1 MPVTLFMDL
10 NDYIT
15 IATHRKRWL
24 KGGFDFIIAAYLV
37 ILWQLAIEGV
47 PMLKKIFLPTI
58 LAILAYGFWISPD
71 FKEIA
76 AGVAIFL
83 FGMLFLEEGFKAF
96 TGGMLEK
103 LLQKTTDK
111 TWKSLCFGIV
121 STTIMQ
127 SSSLVSVITI
137 SFISA
142 GLVTLVAGIGIIF
155 GANIGT
161 TTGAW
166 LVAAFGLK
174 VKISAYA
181 MPMLVFGIVLAFQK
195 SKYVKGIGSV
205 LAGLG
210 FLFLGIHYM
219 KEGFEAFK
227 GSFDLAS
234 LAVPGYAGL
243 FLFAGIGAAA
253 TVVMQSS
260 HATLVL
266 ILTALAAGQITYENS
281 LALAIGANVGTTI
294 TAIIGS
300 LSANIQGKRLAGAHL
315 IFNVVTGVIA
325 IVFIGQFVW
334 AVDVIS
340 SRVGIAVDNYTMKL
354 AVFHTL
360 FNITGVLV
368 MVPLITRLA
377 DGLVQYLPEKSTDS
391 VEPKFL
397 SDATI
402 EFPDTVLHATKKE
415 VWHLFDC
422 AFELMAHGMN
432 LRRTQILE
440 SPDLEATIDADRE
453 IIEFDMDDLYESKVK
468 VLYSAII
475 EFISRAQANIP
486 SVFSEELYRL
496 RNAASE
502 IVECV
507 KHIKHLRKNTTK
519 YMVSDNEHIR
529 NEYNALRFR
538 VANILREIYR
548 HRDEGE
554 NSLAILELDELKAEE
569 AAAHQ
574 VLNESITEL
583 LNNNQITPLMATS
596 LMNDFYYSDETAN
609 NLVDI
614 GQALLASHTDLV
626 AEAAQEVV
634 LDEDEIERIAAS

>member
-1 MPVTLFMDL
+1 ML
-10 NDYIT
+10 
-15 IATHRKRWL
+15 RK
-24 KGGFDFIIAAYLV
+24 II
-37 ILWQLAIEGV
+37 
-47 PMLKKIFLPTI
+47 LPTI
-58 LAILAYGFWISPD
+58 LLILSYGFWVSPD

-83 FGMLFLEEGFKAF
+83 FGMLFLEEGFRSF
-96 TGGMLEK
+96 TGGLLER

-111 TWKSLCFGIV
+111 TWKSLTFGIV

-142 GLVTLVAGIGIIF
+142 GLVTLVGGIGIIF

-181 MPMLVFGIVLAFQK
+181 MPMLVFGIVLSFQK
-195 SKYVKGIGSV
+195 SKYLKGAGSV

-227 GSFDLAS
+227 DSFDLAS
-234 LAVPGYAGL
+234 LAVGGYPGL

-266 ILTALAAGQITYENS
+266 ILTALAAGQITYENG
-281 LALAIGANVGTTI
+281 LALAIGANIGTTI
-294 TAIIGS
+294 TAIIGA
-300 LSANIQGKRLAGAHL
+300 LSANVQGKRLAGAHL

-325 IVFIGQFVW
+325 IAFIAQFVW
-334 AVDVIS
+334 AVDIIS
-340 SRVGIAVDNYTMKL
+340 AEVGIANDNYTMKL

-360 FNITGVLV
+360 FNITGVIV
-368 MVPLITRLA
+368 MVPLIGRLA
-377 DGLVQYLPEKSTDS
+377 EKLCHFLPDKTRGT
-391 VEPKFL
+391 VEPLYL
-397 SDATI
+397 SDAAI
-402 EFPDTVLHATKKE
+402 EFPETVLSSVKKE
-415 VWHLFDC
+415 VWHLFDS

-432 LRRTQILE
+432 LHRSQILE
-440 SPDLEATIDADRE
+440 SEDLEAVIAADRE
-453 IIEFDMDDLYESKVK
+453 IIDFDIDELYESKVK
-468 VLYSAII
+468 VLHSSII
-475 EFISRAQANIP
+475 DFISRAQSNIP

-496 RNAASE
+496 RNASTE

-519 YMVSDNEHIR
+519 YMVSDNAYIR
-529 NEYNALRFR
+529 HEYNVLRLKI
-538 VANILREIYR
+538 AEILKKIYLYRE
-548 HRDEGE
+548 EEE
-554 NSLAILELDELKAEE
+554 NPLAVLDLDESKAERANAQE
-569 AAAHQ
+569 LVNAT
-574 VLNESITEL
+574 ITKL
-583 LNNNQITPLMATS
+583 LNSRHITPLMATS
-596 LMNDFYYSDETAN
+596 LLNDFNYSDETME
-609 NLVDI
+609 NLIDV
-614 GQALLASHTDLV
+614 GQALFSSHADLI
-626 AEAAQEVV
+626 AEAAQEIV
-634 LDEDEIERIAAS
+634 LDADEIENLSSA

>member
-1 MPVTLFMDL
+1 
-10 NDYIT
+10 
-15 IATHRKRWL
+15 
-24 KGGFDFIIAAYLV
+24 
-37 ILWQLAIEGV
+37 
-47 PMLKKIFLPTI
+47 MLKRILLPSI
-58 LAILAYGFWISPD
+58 LIILSYGFWVSPD

-76 AGVAIFL
+76 AGVSIFL

-111 TWKSLCFGIV
+111 TWKSLLFGVV
-121 STTIMQ
+121 STSIMQ

-142 GLVTLVAGIGIIF
+142 GLVSLVAGIGIIF

-181 MPMLVFGIVLAFQK
+181 MPMLVFGIVLSFQK
-195 SKYVKGIGSV
+195 SKYLKGAGAV

-227 GSFDLAS
+227 DSFDLAS
-234 LAVPGYAGL
+234 LAVGGYPGL
-243 FLFAGIGAAA
+243 FLFAAIGAAA

-266 ILTALAAGQITYENS
+266 ILTALAASQITYENG

-300 LSANIQGKRLAGAHL
+300 LSANVQGKRLAGAHL

-325 IVFIGQFVW
+325 IAFISQFIW
-334 AVDVIS
+334 AVDMVS
-340 SRVGIAVDNYTMKL
+340 NQVGIAADNYTMKL

-360 FNITGVLV
+360 FNLTGVLV
-368 MVPLITRLA
+368 MVPLIQRLA
-377 DGLVQYLPEKSTDS
+377 DSLVKSLPEKSKDLA
-391 VEPKFL
+391 EPMYL
-397 SDATI
+397 NDAAI
-402 EFPDTVLHATKKE
+402 EFPETVLSALKKE
-415 VWHLFDC
+415 VWNLFDS
-422 AFELMAHGMN
+422 AFEIMAHGIN
-432 LRRTQILE
+432 LHRTEILT
-440 SPDLEATIDADRE
+440 SPDLEKTIDNDRE
-453 IIEFDMDDLYESKVK
+453 VHEFDMDELYESKVK
-468 VLYSAII
+468 VLYSAIVH
-475 EFISRAQANIP
+475 FISNSQAHM
-486 SVFSEELYRL
+486 SSDFSEEMFRL
-496 RNAASE
+496 RKAAGE

-507 KHIKHLRKNTTK
+507 KHIKHLRKNATR
-519 YMVSDNEHIR
+519 YMLSDNEHIR
-529 NEYNALRFR
+529 DEYNRLRYQI
-538 VANILREIYR
+538 AMILREIYR
-548 HRDEGE
+548 LRGDKDIDHAI
-554 NSLAILELDELKAEE
+554 AILEMDELKAEIQS
-569 AAAHQ
+569 AHADLDVRVTGILQ
-574 VLNESITEL
+574 DDR
-583 LNNNQITPLMATS
+583 ITPTMATS
-596 LMNDFYYSDETAN
+596 LLNDFNYVDETSRHLLDTA
-609 NLVDI
+609 
-614 GQALLASHTDLV
+614 QALLVSHTDLV

-634 LDEDEIERIAAS
+634 LDEDEIEKASAA

>member
-1 MPVTLFMDL
+1 
-10 NDYIT
+10 
-15 IATHRKRWL
+15 
-24 KGGFDFIIAAYLV
+24 
-37 ILWQLAIEGV
+37 
-47 PMLKKIFLPTI
+47 MLKKIMLPTI
-58 LAILAYGFWISPD
+58 LLILAYGFWISPD

-76 AGVAIFL
+76 AGVSIFL

-96 TGGMLEK
+96 TGGLLEK
-103 LLQKTTDK
+103 LLAKTTDK
-111 TWKSLCFGIV
+111 TWKSLSFGII

-142 GLVTLVAGIGIIF
+142 GLITLVAGIGIIF

-181 MPMLVFGIVLAFQK
+181 MPMLVFGIVLSFQK
-195 SKYVKGIGSV
+195 SKYLKGIGSV

-227 GSFDLAS
+227 DSFDLAA
-234 LAVPGYAGL
+234 LAVPGYPGL

-266 ILTALAAGQITYENS
+266 ILTALAASQITYENA

-300 LSANIQGKRLAGAHL
+300 LSANVEGKRLAGAHL
-315 IFNVVTGVIA
+315 IFNVVTGIIA
-325 IVFIGQFVW
+325 IVFIHQFVV
-334 AVDVIS
+334 AVDWVS
-340 SRVGIAVDNYTMKL
+340 AKTGIAEDNYTMKL

-368 MVPLITRLA
+368 MVPLIQKMATF
-377 DGLVQYLPEKSTDS
+377 LVSYLPDKAPDLA
-391 VEPKFL
+391 EPLYL
-397 SDATI
+397 SDAAI
-402 EFPDTVLHATKKE
+402 DFPETVLMSTKKE
-415 VWHLFDC
+415 VWHLFDT

-432 LRRTQILE
+432 LRRSQILK
-440 SPDLEATIDADRE
+440 STDLAKTIDEDRE
-453 IIEFDMDDLYESKVK
+453 IIEFNMDELYETKVK
-468 VLYSAII
+468 VLYAAII
-475 EFISRAQANIP
+475 DFISKAQSNIP
-486 SVFSEELYRL
+486 SVFSEELFRL
-496 RNAASE
+496 RNAAAE

-507 KHIKHLRKNTTK
+507 KHIKHLRKNTTH

-529 NEYNALRFR
+529 KEYNILRLKI
-538 VANILREIYR
+538 ATILREIYR
-548 HRDEGE
+548 HREEDE
-554 NSLAILELDELKAEE
+554 NSLAVLELDEFKAEAE
-569 AAAHQ
+569 IAH
-574 VLNESITEL
+574 EL
-583 LNNNQITPLMATS
+583 LNNKISELLQGQHISPLMATS
-596 LMNDFYYSDETAN
+596 LMNDFNYSDETAK
-609 NLVDI
+609 NLIDSA
-614 GQALLASHTDLV
+614 QALLSSHDDLL
-626 AEAAQEVV
+626 AEAAQEVI
-634 LDEDEIERIAAS
+634 LDEDEIENLSTAS

>member
-1 MPVTLFMDL
+1 
-10 NDYIT
+10 
-15 IATHRKRWL
+15 
-24 KGGFDFIIAAYLV
+24 
-37 ILWQLAIEGV
+37 
-47 PMLKKIFLPTI
+47 MLKKVLLPSI
-58 LAILAYGFWISPD
+58 LLILAYGFWVSPD

-76 AGVAIFL
+76 AGVSIFL

-96 TGGMLEK
+96 TGGVLEK

-111 TWKSLCFGIV
+111 TWKSLCFGMV

-181 MPMLVFGIVLAFQK
+181 MPMLVFGIVLSFQK
-195 SKYVKGIGSV
+195 SKYLKGIGSV

-234 LAVPGYAGL
+234 LAVDGYLGL

-266 ILTALAAGQITYENS
+266 ILTALAAEQITYPNA

-300 LSANIQGKRLAGAHL
+300 LSANVQGKRLAGAHL
-315 IFNVVTGVIA
+315 IFNLVTGLIA
-325 IVFIGQFVW
+325 IVFINQFVW
-334 AVDVIS
+334 AVDWIS
-340 SRVGIAVDNYTMKL
+340 QYVGIGAENYTMKL

-360 FNITGVLV
+360 FNVTGVLV
-368 MVPLITRLA
+368 MVPLIHRMAQNLCTYFPDKKQDTA
-377 DGLVQYLPEKSTDS
+377 EPIYLN
-391 VEPKFL
+391 
-397 SDATI
+397 DAVI
-402 EFPDTVLHATKKE
+402 EFPETVLVSVKKE
-415 VWHLFDC
+415 VWNLFDS

-432 LRRTQILE
+432 LHRTEILE
-440 SPDLEATIDADRE
+440 SEDLKKTIDDDRE
-453 IIEFDMDDLYESKVK
+453 VHDFDLDQLYESKVK
-468 VLYSAII
+468 ILYSEII
-475 EFISRAQANIP
+475 AFISRSQSHIP

-496 RNAASE
+496 RTSATE

-507 KHIKHLRKNTTK
+507 KHIKHLRKNTTR
-519 YMVSDNEHIR
+519 YMLSENEHIR
-529 NEYNALRFR
+529 REYNNMRYQIAM
-538 VANILREIYR
+538 ILREIYR
-548 HRDEGE
+548 LRNEDETDHA
-554 NSLAILELDELKAEE
+554 LAILELDELKAVVQKSHRE
-569 AAAHQ
+569 
-574 VLNESITEL
+574 LDTRITEIL
-583 LNNNQITPLMATS
+583 ADSLITPAMATS
-596 LMNDFYYSDETAN
+596 LLNDIKY
-609 NLVDI
+609 VD
-614 GQALLASHTDLV
+614 GTSNQLLDCARALLGSHADLI

-634 LDEDEIERIAAS
+634 LDDDEIEKISAA

>member
-1 MPVTLFMDL
+1 
-10 NDYIT
+10 
-15 IATHRKRWL
+15 
-24 KGGFDFIIAAYLV
+24 
-37 ILWQLAIEGV
+37 
-47 PMLKKIFLPTI
+47 MLKRIILPTI
-58 LAILAYGFWISPD
+58 LLILAYGFWISPD

-96 TGGMLEK
+96 TGGLLEK

-111 TWKSLCFGIV
+111 TWKTLSFGIV
-121 STTIMQ
+121 ATTIMQ
-127 SSSLVSVITI
+127 SSSLVSVIAI

-142 GLVTLVAGIGIIF
+142 GMISLVAGIGIIF

-181 MPMLVFGIVLAFQK
+181 MPMLVFGIVLSFQQ
-195 SKYVKGIGSV
+195 SKYLKGIGSV

-234 LAVPGYAGL
+234 FAVAGYLGL
-243 FLFAGIGAAA
+243 FIFAGIGAAA

-266 ILTALAAGQITYENS
+266 ILTALAAGQVTYENG

-300 LSANIQGKRLAGAHL
+300 LSANIEGKRLAGAHL
-315 IFNVVTGVIA
+315 IFNTVTGVIA
-325 IVFIGQFVW
+325 IVFISQFVW
-334 AVDVIS
+334 AVNEFS
-340 SRVGIAVDNYTMKL
+340 SMVGIAEDNYTMKL
-354 AVFHTL
+354 AVFHTF
-360 FNITGVLV
+360 FNVVGVIV
-368 MVPLITRLA
+368 MVPLIQRLA
-377 DGLVQYLPEKSTDS
+377 DFLFRYFPDKALDFA
-391 VEPKFL
+391 EPKYL
-397 SDATI
+397 SEAAFD
-402 EFPDTVLHATKKE
+402 FPDTVLLSVKKE
-415 VWHLFDC
+415 VWHLFDA

-432 LRRTQILE
+432 LHRTQILK
-440 SPDLEATIDADRE
+440 SDDLEKTINDDRV
-453 IIEFDMDDLYESKVK
+453 IIEFDLDELYERKVK
-468 VLYSAII
+468 VLYSSII

-496 RNAASE
+496 RNASAE

-507 KHIKHLRKNTTK
+507 KHIKHLRKNTTR
-519 YMVSDNEHIR
+519 YMVSDNQHIR
-529 NEYNALRFR
+529 DEYNTLRLKL
-538 VANILREIYR
+538 ASILKDICRYR
-548 HRDEGE
+548 DGIE
-554 NSLAILELDELKAEE
+554 SLGTMSDLGQHKAE
-569 AAAHQ
+569 AKVAKKNIDTTINH
-574 VLNESITEL
+574 L
-583 LNNNQITPLMATS
+583 LQENRISPLMASS
-596 LMNDFYYSDETAN
+596 LLNDFNYSHKTAK
-609 NLVDI
+609 NLLDFAT
-614 GQALLASHTDLV
+614 ALLSTHDELI
-626 AEAAQEVV
+626 AEAAEETN
-634 LDEDEIERIAAS
+634 LDEVD

>member
-1 MPVTLFMDL
+1 ML
-10 NDYIT
+10 
-15 IATHRKRWL
+15 RK
-24 KGGFDFIIAAYLV
+24 
-37 ILWQLAIEGV
+37 IL
-47 PMLKKIFLPTI
+47 LPSI
-58 LAILAYGFWISPD
+58 LAILGYGFWVSPD

-76 AGVAIFL
+76 AGVSIFL

-96 TGGMLEK
+96 TGGVLEK

-111 TWKSLCFGIV
+111 TWKSLLFGVV
-121 STTIMQ
+121 STSIMQ

-142 GLVTLVAGIGIIF
+142 GLVTLVGGIGIIF

-181 MPMLVFGIVLAFQK
+181 MPMLVFGIVLSFQK
-195 SKYVKGIGSV
+195 SKYLKGFGAV

-234 LAVPGYAGL
+234 LAVEGYLGL

-266 ILTALAAGQITYENS
+266 ILTALAASQISYENA

-300 LSANIQGKRLAGAHL
+300 LSANVEGKRLAGAHL

-325 IVFIGQFVW
+325 IVFISQFVW
-334 AVDVIS
+334 LVDIIS
-340 SRVGIAVDNYTMKL
+340 NQVGIALDNYTMKL

-360 FNITGVLV
+360 FNLTGVIV
-368 MVPLITRLA
+368 MVPLIGRLA
-377 DGLVQYLPEKSTDS
+377 DYLVKVLPEKEKDLA
-391 VEPKFL
+391 EPL
-397 SDATI
+397 YLNDAVI
-402 EFPDTVLHATKKE
+402 EFPETVLKSLKKE
-415 VWHLFDC
+415 VWHLFDS
-422 AFELMAHGMN
+422 AFELMAHGIN
-432 LRRTQILE
+432 LHRTEILKSE
-440 SPDLEATIDADRE
+440 DLEKTIDEDRE
-453 IIEFDMDDLYESKVK
+453 IHEFDLDEQYESKVK

-475 EFISRAQANIP
+475 EFISNAQSNMP
-486 SVFSEELYRL
+486 SIYAEEMFRL
-496 RNAASE
+496 RKASSE

-507 KHIKHLRKNTTK
+507 KHIKHLRKNATR

-529 NEYNALRFR
+529 TEYNRLRYQISM
-538 VANILREIYR
+538 ILREIYR
-548 HRDEGE
+548 LRDEEDYDHALGM
-554 NSLAILELDELKAEE
+554 LELDELKAEIQLE
-569 AAAHQ
+569 HGQ
-574 VLNESITEL
+574 LDKRITEVL
-583 LNNNQITPLMATS
+583 RDDRITAAMATS
-596 LMNDFYYSDETAN
+596 LLNDFNYVDETSR
-609 NLVDI
+609 NLLDTA
-614 GQALLASHTDLV
+614 QALLVSHTDLV
-626 AEAAQEVV
+626 AEAAREVV
-634 LDEDEIERIAAS
+634 LDDDEIDQASAA